1 MDLPKPRT
9 RVIGGPAPTPT
20 PSPAA
25 PGVPLG
31 GLRKRRKY
39 RLRRRSYNSQPL
51 VETTGGAAAAP
62 SISPEILEQLK
73 AEKQAAEKERE
84 ELKEQVLRGRADLEN
99 QRRRHLKEKDEL
111 RKYATEDLLH
121 SIVPALDHFGLALQS
136 LESATDVDSV
146 RQGVV
151 MIHREL
157 MGVLASNGLQVIDP
171 MGETFDPA
179 LHEAVATECFAEKA
193 DGEIV
198 EVLRP
203 GWRLKERVL
212 RPAMVKVNKPNADT
226 AGTPPKTPVPD
237 EPST

>member
-1 MDLPKPRT
+1 
-9 RVIGGPAPTPT
+9 
-20 PSPAA
+20 
-25 PGVPLG
+25 VPLG
-31 GLRKRRKY
+31 GLRKRKKY
-39 RLRRRSYNSQPL
+39 RLRRRSYNSLPF
-51 VETTGGAAAAP
+51 VETSGGAVAAP
-62 SISPEILEQLK
+62 SINPEILDRLK
-73 AEKQAAEKERE
+73 AEKEAAEKERD
-84 ELKEQVLRGRADLEN
+84 ELKEQALRGRADLEN
-99 QRRRHLKEKDEL
+99 QRRRHLKEKDDL

-171 MGETFDPA
+171 LGETFDPA
-179 LHEAVATECFAEKA
+179 LHEAVATECLAEKA

-203 GWRLKERVL
+203 GWRLRERVL
-212 RPAMVKVNKPNADT
+212 RPAMVKVNKPNAEKP
-226 AGTPPKTPVPD
+226 GQPPKTPIPG
-237 EPST
+237 EPLT